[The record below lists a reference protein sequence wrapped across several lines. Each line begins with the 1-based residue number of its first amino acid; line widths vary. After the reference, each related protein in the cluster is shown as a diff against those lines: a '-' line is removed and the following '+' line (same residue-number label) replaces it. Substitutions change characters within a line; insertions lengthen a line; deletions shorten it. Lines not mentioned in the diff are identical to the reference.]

1 MATDM
6 SPNSPIA
13 KLAQILAQMNTDI
26 ETDGAIDPASENY
39 QQIGISSQNTNLPV
53 IRSNLVNIY
62 ASLGLVITP
71 SNFENYVD
79 SDRDGDLQDDPV
91 FTSSTSV
98 NVSKNTT
105 VTGYT
110 ATATDADGDT
120 PTFSLTG
127 GPDQSSFS
135 IDATSGVLSFN
146 VAPDFELPTDSDT
159 DNTFDIEITA
169 SDGVNLT
176 VQNVSITVTAIN
188 ENPPIFTN
196 SSASRAVNILENTTV
211 TGYTAAATD
220 ADGDIPV
227 FSLSGGADQAS
238 FNIGATSG
246 VLSFKV
252 APDFG
257 LPTDSDTDNTYDIEI
272 TASDGVNLTVQNAS
286 ITVTDVFDFAVTSAG
301 IKAIQFDWPNYNDA
315 THYKLYVNPD
325 GLSGFSLLQDNLT
338 GTSTTVEIPV
348 HLTDWI
354 SSRYILEAHN
364 ATGKIVES
372 NPTDI
377 TALMPSAIG
386 YFKASDAGSEDYFGR
401 SLSIAADGNTLV
413 VYGDAANNQ
422 EGSGSAYV
430 FVREG
435 NTWSEQVIIKDNGLS
450 GARFSLSADGST
462 LAIGHSGENS
472 VYVYTRSNSIW
483 SQQATIQR
491 PDGFGFSVDIS
502 ADGNTLAGGSLSS
515 NTVYVFT
522 RGEDRWL
529 EQATFQSDDID
540 PGDSFGSSIALS
552 SDGNTLAAGA
562 PGESSAAIGIGG
574 DERNNGLS
582 YAGAVYVFSRSA
594 NTWARQAYVK
604 ASNTGENDYFGDSVA
619 LSGDGNTLAVG
630 AFGEASTA
638 IGVDGDE
645 TINTADQAG
654 AVYVFSRTSDA
665 WVQQAYV
672 KASNTGLN
680 DSFGSSIDLNEDGNI
695 MAVGAFNEDSNA
707 AGVNNDESNNSFG
720 DSGAA
725 YTFIRTGITWFQKA
739 YVKAS
744 NTDDSDRFGWS
755 IGISADGSTMA
766 VGAMDEESIA
776 KGVNGDQNNNSSI
789 KAGAVY
795 LY

>member
-1 MATDM
+1 M
-6 SPNSPIA
+6 
-13 KLAQILAQMNTDI
+13 L
-26 ETDGAIDPASENY
+26 
-39 QQIGISSQNTNLPV
+39 
-53 IRSNLVNIY
+53 
-62 ASLGLVITP
+62 
-71 SNFENYVD
+71 
-79 SDRDGDLQDDPV
+79 
-91 FTSSTSV
+91 
-98 NVSKNTT
+98 
-105 VTGYT
+105 
-110 ATATDADGDT
+110 
-120 PTFSLTG
+120 
-127 GPDQSSFS
+127 
-135 IDATSGVLSFN
+135 
-146 VAPDFELPTDSDT
+146 
-159 DNTFDIEITA
+159 
-169 SDGVNLT
+169 
-176 VQNVSITVTAIN
+176 
-188 ENPPIFTN
+188 
-196 SSASRAVNILENTTV
+196 
-211 TGYTAAATD
+211 
-220 ADGDIPV
+220 
-227 FSLSGGADQAS
+227 
-238 FNIGATSG
+238 
-246 VLSFKV
+246 
-252 APDFG
+252 
-257 LPTDSDTDNTYDIEI
+257 
-272 TASDGVNLTVQNAS
+272 
-286 ITVTDVFDFAVTSAG
+286 
-301 IKAIQFDWPNYNDA
+301 
-315 THYKLYVNPD
+315 
-325 GLSGFSLLQDNLT
+325 
-338 GTSTTVEIPV
+338 
-348 HLTDWI
+348 
-354 SSRYILEAHN
+354 
-364 ATGKIVES
+364 
-372 NPTDI
+372 
-377 TALMPSAIG
+377 SAIG

-515 NTVYVFT
+515 NKVYVFT

-574 DERNNGLS
+574 DESNNGLS